1 MVPTDDSYYAN
12 SDIAILKGLGTT
24 YTSSFYKKGI
34 FTFFDLLLD
43 FPFRFLDQTKI
54 TKIADIRPD
63 GGFYFIDAH
72 IAAVQ
77 NVLTRRVKMLKM
89 MLQDDTGKIEAV
101 FFNLYPNQIKAYT
114 RGRRLLAFGPVKY
127 NEYNGMVNFTQP
139 TVTFLE
145 EGDEVQPQERMTPV
159 YHAVEK
165 VPQAAIRKAVNGV
178 LQSLHSI
185 PLPEL
190 LPSKHN
196 PFKLSLS
203 EALDLCHYPYP
214 PAQPNEKIIP
224 EKTQSFKRISYE
236 ELIAYQL
243 TLLSVRRKNEQHNA
257 LAIDKA
263 QKDIDAF
270 ISSLPFELT
279 GAQTR
284 SYKEVQEDLSSQKPM
299 LRLLHGD
306 VGSGKTMVAVL
317 AAIQVAKSG
326 NQCVVLAP
334 TELLAQQ
341 HYQKFSALLDPCG
354 IRCELITSSIKGAK
368 RKKLL
373 EEIESGEVQV
383 IIGTHSVYQEE
394 VHYHKLILAIID
406 EQHRFGIDQRIAL
419 LKKAPADI
427 TMHQLVMTA
436 TPIPRTLQLALF
448 SDLDVST
455 LDELP
460 KGRKPIITAVM
471 PDTRKGEVIKR
482 LDEVC
487 HQGTQVYWVCPN
499 IEENEDETESVKT
512 TFRELKKA
520 LPDLKI
526 GLLHGQLAT
535 SEKNK
540 VMKAFLEK
548 EYDILVAT
556 TIIEVGVDVPNAS
569 IIVIEG
575 AQRLGLA
582 QLHQL
587 RGRVG
592 RGALDS
598 YCILIYKSS
607 EIEANDIAMQRLSIM
622 RSTTD
627 GFKIATEDLK
637 LRGPGE
643 VLGSKQ
649 TGFDIFRVVDVNRD
663 FELIDIARNAA
674 LDIIHND
681 TETSRALITRWFPKF
696 KV

>member
-1 MVPTDDSYYAN
+1 MVPTDDSYYTS
-12 SDIAILKGLGTT
+12 SDIATLKGLGTS
-24 YTSSFYKKGI
+24 YTKSFYNKGI
-34 FTFFDLLLD
+34 STYFDLLLD
-43 FPFRFLDQTKI
+43 FPFKFLDQTKI
-54 TKIADIRPD
+54 TKIENIKPD

-72 IAAVQ
+72 IASVQ

-101 FFNLYPNQIKAYT
+101 FFNLYPNQIQAYV

-127 NEYNGMVNFTQP
+127 NEYNGVINFTQP

-145 EGDEVQPQERMTPV
+145 EGDEVEPQERMTPV

-165 VPQAAIRKAVNGV
+165 VPQASIRKAINGV
-178 LQSLHSI
+178 LQTLHSI

-190 LPSKHN
+190 LPSEHN
-196 PFKLSLS
+196 PFKLSLCQ
-203 EALDLCHYPYP
+203 ALDLIHYPYP
-214 PAQPNEKIIP
+214 PKNDGQKIII
-224 EKTQSFKRISYE
+224 EKTDAFRRVSFE

-243 TLLSVRRKNEQHNA
+243 TLLSLKRKNEQHNA
-257 LAIDKA
+257 KAIESFNDKIEEFL
-263 QKDIDAF
+263 KT
-270 ISSLPFELT
+270 LPFTLT
-279 GAQTR
+279 NAQLKA
-284 SYKEVQEDLSSQKPM
+284 YHEVQNDLCTSKPM

-306 VGSGKTMVAVL
+306 VGSGKTMVAIL
-317 AAIQVAKSG
+317 AAIQVALSG
-326 NQCVVLAP
+326 SQCVVLAP

-341 HYQKFSALLDPCG
+341 HYRKFNELLEPLG
-354 IRCELITSSIKGAK
+354 INCELITSSVKGNK

-373 EEIESGEVQV
+373 SDIAEGKISV
-383 IIGTHSVYQEE
+383 IIGTHSVYQDEIK
-394 VHYHKLILAIID
+394 YKNLILAIID

-455 LDELP
+455 IDELP

-471 PDTRKGEVIKR
+471 PDTRKAEVISR
-482 LDEVC
+482 LNTVC

-512 TFRELKKA
+512 TYKELKKS

-526 GLLHGQLAT
+526 GLLHGQLST
-535 SEKNK
+535 PDKNK
-540 VMKAFLEK
+540 VMKAFLDR

-598 YCILIYKSS
+598 YCILIYKHS
-607 EIEANDIAMQRLSIM
+607 ETDGNDIAMQRLAIM

-643 VLGSKQ
+643 VLGNKQ

-663 FELIDIARNAA
+663 FELIDIARKAA
-674 LDIIHND
+674 LSIIHND
-681 TETSRALITRWFPKF
+681 SITCKALIIRWFPKF
-696 KV
+696 KI

>member
-1 MVPTDDSYYAN
+1 
-12 SDIAILKGLGTT
+12 
-24 YTSSFYKKGI
+24 
-34 FTFFDLLLD
+34 
-43 FPFRFLDQTKI
+43 
-54 TKIADIRPD
+54 
-63 GGFYFIDAH
+63 
-72 IAAVQ
+72 
-77 NVLTRRVKMLKM
+77 
-89 MLQDDTGKIEAV
+89 
-101 FFNLYPNQIKAYT
+101 
-114 RGRRLLAFGPVKY
+114 
-127 NEYNGMVNFTQP
+127 
-139 TVTFLE
+139 
-145 EGDEVQPQERMTPV
+145 
-159 YHAVEK
+159 
-165 VPQAAIRKAVNGV
+165 
-178 LQSLHSI
+178 
-185 PLPEL
+185 
-190 LPSKHN
+190 
-196 PFKLSLS
+196 
-203 EALDLCHYPYP
+203 
-214 PAQPNEKIIP
+214 
-224 EKTQSFKRISYE
+224 
-236 ELIAYQL
+236 
-243 TLLSVRRKNEQHNA
+243 
-257 LAIDKA
+257 
-263 QKDIDAF
+263 
-270 ISSLPFELT
+270 
-279 GAQTR
+279 
-284 SYKEVQEDLSSQKPM
+284 
-299 LRLLHGD
+299 
-306 VGSGKTMVAVL
+306 MVAVL

-341 HYQKFSALLDPCG
+341 HYHKFMGLLEPCG

-394 VHYHKLILAIID
+394 VHYNKLILAIID

-471 PDTRKGEVIKR
+471 PDTRKGEIIKR

-512 TFRELKKA
+512 TYKDLKKA
-520 LPDLKI
+520 LPDLRI

-535 SEKNK
+535 NEKNK
-540 VMKAFLEK
+540 VMKAFLDK

-598 YCILIYKSS
+598 YCILIYKSQ

-681 TETSRALITRWFPKF
+681 TETCRALITRWFPKF

>member
-1 MVPTDDSYYAN
+1 MVPTDDSYYRN
-12 SDIAILKGLGTT
+12 SDIAIIKGLGTS

-34 FTFFDLLLD
+34 YSLFDLLLD
-43 FPFRFLDQTKI
+43 FPFKFLDQTKI
-54 TKIADIRPD
+54 TRISDIKPD
-63 GGFYFIDAH
+63 GNFYFIDAH
-72 IAAVQ
+72 IASVQ

-89 MLQDDTGKIEAV
+89 MLQDDTGKIEAI
-101 FFNLYPNQIKAYT
+101 FFNLYPNQIQSYS

-127 NEYNGMVNFTQP
+127 NEYNGVINFTQP
-139 TVTFLE
+139 TVTFLDDD
-145 EGDEVQPQERMTPV
+145 DEVKPQERMTPV

-165 VPQAAIRKAVNGV
+165 VPQASIRKAINGV

-185 PLPEL
+185 PLPEF
-190 LPSKHN
+190 LPKEHN
-196 PFKLSLS
+196 PFGMTFS
-203 EALDLCHYPYP
+203 EALDLAHYPYP
-214 PAQPNEKIIP
+214 PQTPEEKIIL
-224 EKTQSFKRISYE
+224 EKTQAFRRISYE

-243 TLLSVRRKNEQHNA
+243 TLLSVKRKNEKHNA
-257 LAIDKA
+257 AVIDSAKN
-263 QKDIDAF
+263 DIESF
-270 ISSLPFELT
+270 IKTLPFELT
-279 GAQTR
+279 GAQLR
-284 SYKEVQEDLSSQKPM
+284 SYKEVQKDLCSSKPM

-317 AAIQVAKSG
+317 AAIQVAKADC
-326 NQCVVLAP
+326 QCVVLAP

-341 HYQKFSALLDPCG
+341 HYLKFKDLLEPIG
-354 IRCELITSSIKGAK
+354 IRAELITSSVKGVK
-368 RKKLL
+368 RRKLL
-373 EEIESGEVQV
+373 EDIASGDVKV

-394 VHYHKLILAIID
+394 VIYNKLILAIID

-419 LKKAPADI
+419 LKKAPAEF

-471 PDTRKGEVIKR
+471 PDTRKHEVIKR

-512 TFRELKKA
+512 TYKELKKK

-526 GLLHGQLAT
+526 GLLHGQM
-535 SEKNK
+535 SSNDKNK

-548 EYDILVAT
+548 DYDILVAT

-598 YCILIYKSS
+598 FCILIYKSA
-607 EIEANDIAMQRLSIM
+607 EIEGNDIAMQRLSIM

-643 VLGSKQ
+643 VLGNKQ

-663 FELIDIARNAA
+663 FELIDIARKAA
-674 LDIIHND
+674 LDIIHNEED
-681 TETSRALITRWFPKF
+681 TAKALIGRWFPKF